1 MIATVFDT
9 ETTGLI
15 DNPARKLDVQ
25 PEIISLAIQSVNMMT
40 EEIYDPYYREF
51 KPQKALTKNIT
62 DITGITNEKL
72 KDALSIESQ
81 LPFIVPRLRSAPLI
95 IGQNIRFDMDMIELE
110 LRRYTYPPFKWPK
123 IIDIVSNTIHL
134 KGYRL
139 SLTNLHLELFGT
151 PFEGAHDAGVDCAV
165 TCKCAI
171 ELFKRGLL

>member
-15 DNPARKLDVQ
+15 ENPARKLDSQ
-25 PEIISLAIQSVNMMT
+25 PEIISIAIQNINLET
-40 EEIYDPYYREF
+40 GEIFDLYYREF
-51 KPQKALTKNIT
+51 KPQKPLTKNIT
-62 DITGITNEKL
+62 EITKITNEQL
-72 KDALSIESQ
+72 ADAPSIETN
-81 LPFIVPRLRSAPLI
+81 LPRIVEKLSGASLI

-110 LRRYTYPPFKWPK
+110 CKRYNLSIKWPK
-123 IIDIVSNTIHL
+123 IMDLVQNTIHL

-151 PFEGAHDAGVDCAV
+151 EFDSAHIASVDCAI
-165 TCKCAI
+165 TSKCAI

>member
-15 DNPARKLDVQ
+15 ENPARKLDSQ
-25 PEIISLAIQSVNMMT
+25 PEIISIAIQNVNLET
-40 EEIYDPYYREF
+40 GEIFDIYYKEF
-51 KPQKALTKNIT
+51 KPVKPLSKNIIE
-62 DITGITNEKL
+62 ITKITNEKL
-72 KDALSIESQ
+72 ESASPIMVDLPYIAL
-81 LPFIVPRLRSAPLI
+81 RLMSAPLI

-110 LRRYTYPPFKWPK
+110 CKRNKYSFFKWPK
-123 IIDIVSNTIHL
+123 ILDLVQNTIHL

-151 PFEGAHDAGVDCAV
+151 AFESAHDASVDC
-165 TCKCAI
+165 TITSKCAI